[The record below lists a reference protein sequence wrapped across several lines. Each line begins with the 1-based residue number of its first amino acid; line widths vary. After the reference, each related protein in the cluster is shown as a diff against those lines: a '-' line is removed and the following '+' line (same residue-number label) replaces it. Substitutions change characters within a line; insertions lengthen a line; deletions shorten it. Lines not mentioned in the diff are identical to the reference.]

1 MRGYMFWVAF
11 VASLGGLLFGFDTA
25 VISGAE
31 NAIQQ
36 IYGLN
41 NFWHGF
47 TIATALIGTIIG
59 AFVCGKP
66 AQKYGRLVS
75 LKVIGALYLIS
86 AVGSAAVV
94 NWYAFMIFRFVG
106 GLAVGASSVIG
117 PMYIAEISPSSW
129 RGRFVAF
136 FQFNIVLGIVCA
148 YFSNYFIAGMP
159 NDWQWML
166 GSESVPALLFTVLL
180 FTVPESPRWLVSQG
194 QEEKAAAIFV
204 RTGEG
209 DVEGEMAAIK
219 ESFRTEAGIKKE
231 RLFQKKFTKPILIAF
246 LIATLNQ
253 LSGINAILYY
263 APRLLEMSGVFR
275 DGAMLQSV
283 IVGLTN
289 LTFTMLGMALID
301 KLGRRTLI
309 AIGAVGMVVAQA
321 MVARG
326 FYLNEF
332 EGYTLLICICAYVA
346 CFALSLG
353 ATIWV
358 VIAEVFPNSVR
369 SDGQVLGSMTH
380 WVWSAL
386 LTWFFPLCLFIGG
399 EYIFAFFSII
409 AALSLIFAWWLPETK
424 GKSLEQ
430 IQKELVKEDA
440 PAPSVY
446 NLKGGNLTMTVTD
459 YGARVLSLM
468 VPDKDGKLADVC
480 VGYETLNE
488 YVECKGERFFGAAVG
503 RLANRLGGAGFTLDG
518 KEYHLSA
525 NDNGN
530 TLHGGHIGVDRL
542 IWKVEEHTENSIT
555 FSLVDP
561 AGNDG
566 WPGNLRI
573 WMKYTLTPEDEFK
586 VEYKADTD
594 APTLVNLS
602 HHTFFNLTGD
612 ASKSILDHELTINAD
627 RYIPIDEKLIPTGE
641 VASVEGTAFDFRTP
655 KAIGKDIGS
664 AETQL
669 NNGNGYD
676 HNWCLG
682 GDGVRKA
689 ASLYEPV
696 SGRRMD
702 VLTDQCG
709 VQFYSGNFF
718 DGSYAGKNGKVIGYR
733 CALALETQKWPD
745 AIHHEGFPDTVLR
758 PGETY
763 EHVCVYRFYV

>member
-66 AQKYGRLVS
+66 AQKYGRLIS

-309 AIGAVGMVVAQA
+309 AIGAVGMVVAQGL
-321 MVARG
+321 VARG
-326 FYLNEF
+326 FYLNAF
-332 EGYTLLICICAYVA
+332 EGYYLLICICAYVA

-612 ASKSILDHELTINAD
+612 ASKSILDHELAINAD

-669 NNGNGYD
+669 DNGNGYD

>member
-75 LKVIGALYLIS
+75 MKVIGALYLIS

-94 NWYAFMIFRFVG
+94 NWYAFMIFRFIG

-204 RTGEG
+204 RTGED

-468 VPDKDGKLADVC
+468 VPDKEGKLADVC

-542 IWKVEEHTENSIT
+542 IWKVEEHAENSIT

-612 ASKSILDHELTINAD
+612 ASKSILDHELAINAD

-641 VASVEGTAFDFRTP
+641 IASVEGTAFDFRTP

-669 NNGNGYD
+669 DNGNGYD